1 MDISGIAG
9 PVIKLIGSKYK
20 RYKDILYKPIFIYF
34 LSRIKYFKTS
44 VANLFLHLKGL
55 FNRLASIVKLLL
67 LVIINLILLYV

>member
-20 RYKDILYKPIFIYF
+20 RYKDILYKLRFIYF

-44 VANLFLHLKGL
+44 VANLFLYLKSL
-55 FNRLASIVKLLL
+55 FNPLASIVKLLL